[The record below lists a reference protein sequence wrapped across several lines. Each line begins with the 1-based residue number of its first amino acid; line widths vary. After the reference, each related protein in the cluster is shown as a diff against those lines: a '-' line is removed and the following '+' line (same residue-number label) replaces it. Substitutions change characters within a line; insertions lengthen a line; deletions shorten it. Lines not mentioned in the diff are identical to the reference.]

1 MSVVRYLK
9 NKLTKKGHVVSKFI
23 FQPDQ
28 NKDYSDFELLE
39 KSLNVMMEEGW
50 VLVKEN
56 KDDEHG
62 LLLQRKLS
70 VDEFMNAIWE
80 ERF

>member
-39 KSLNVMMEEGW
+39 KSLNGKQAKKVIE
-50 VLVKEN
+50 KFN
-56 KDDEHG
+56 KIKDKIKDSKINS
-62 LLLQRKLS
+62 Q
-70 VDEFMNAIWE
+70 
-80 ERF
+80 